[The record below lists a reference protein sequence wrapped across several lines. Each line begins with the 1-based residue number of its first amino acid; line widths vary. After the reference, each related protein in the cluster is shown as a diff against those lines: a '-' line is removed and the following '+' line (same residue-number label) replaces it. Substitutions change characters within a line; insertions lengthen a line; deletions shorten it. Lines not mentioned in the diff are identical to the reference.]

1 MENKDYKKRL
11 VDSKISQILNNVPA
25 ICIEGPKWCGKT
37 WTASNNSK
45 SAIYIGDP
53 ANNFQNR
60 RIAEAN
66 PESVLMGDKPRLIDE
81 WQEVPAIW
89 DAVRFNVDKS
99 GKNNQYVLTGSSTP
113 KNKGVMHSGAGRI
126 VRFAM
131 DTMTLYETGDSNG
144 EVSLRDIVQS
154 KEVSGKNK
162 ENISL
167 DKLAKLL
174 VRGGWPQL
182 VNHNNEFP
190 QLIIKSYISNIINDD
205 MQRIDCKTRDVRKIN
220 MVLKSLSRNESTL
233 VTNQK
238 VLQDIKTYSDESIST
253 NTLEDYLDVLRRLFL
268 IDEIPAYA
276 SGLRSNIRVG
286 KLPKRHFVDYS
297 LPLALLDID
306 ENKLL
311 DDLVTYGFI
320 FESLCLHDLKV
331 YANVNDGKVY
341 HYRDYSNNE
350 IDAIVEM
357 EGKKI
362 AIEIKLNSNQIDN
375 AANNL
380 ININKKISSKN
391 ENMGFDSLC
400 VICGMQDYAY
410 KREDGV
416 YVVPITVLKD

>member
-1 MENKDYKKRL
+1 MENKDYKRRL
-11 VDSKISQILNNVPA
+11 SDTKISQILENVPA

-37 WTASNNSK
+37 WTARNNAK

-53 ANNFQNR
+53 TNNFQNR
-60 RIAEAN
+60 RIAEAD

-89 DAVRFNVDKS
+89 DAVRFNVDKNGS
-99 GKNNQYVLTGSSTP
+99 NNQYVLTGSSTP

-131 DTMTLYETGDSNG
+131 DTMTLFETGDSNG
-144 EVSLRDIVQS
+144 EVSLLDIAQ
-154 KEVSGKNK
+154 NK
-162 ENISL
+162 EISGRNRESISL

-182 VNHNNEFP
+182 VNHNNEYP

-205 MQRIDCKTRDVRKIN
+205 MQRIDGKVRDVRKIN

-238 VLQDIKTYSDESIST
+238 ILQDIKTYSDESISV
-253 NTLEDYLDVLRRLFL
+253 NTLEDYLDILRRLFL

-311 DDLVTYGFI
+311 NDLVTYGFI

-350 IDAIVEM
+350 IDAILEM
-357 EGKKI
+357 GDKKI

-380 ININKKISSKN
+380 ISINKKISSKN
-391 ENMGFDSLC
+391 ESMGFDAMC

-410 KREDGV
+410 KRDDGV
-416 YVVPITVLKD
+416 YVVPITVLKN

>member
-1 MENKDYKKRL
+1 MENKDYKRRL
-11 VDSKISQILNNVPA
+11 SDTKISQILENVPA

-66 PESVLMGDKPRLIDE
+66 PESILVGNKPRLIDE

-89 DAVRFNVDKS
+89 DAVRFNADKN
-99 GKNNQYVLTGSSTP
+99 GRNNQYVLTGSSTP

-131 DTMTLYETGDSNG
+131 DTMTLFETGDSNG
-144 EVSLRDIVQS
+144 EVSLRDIVQNR
-154 KEVSGKNK
+154 EISGKNK
-162 ENISL
+162 ESISL

-205 MQRIDCKTRDVRKIN
+205 MQRIDGKVRDVRKIN

-238 VLQDIKTYSDESIST
+238 ILQDIKTYSDESISI

-268 IDEIPAYA
+268 LDEIPAYA

-306 ENKLL
+306 ENKLQN
-311 DDLVTYGFI
+311 DLATYGFI

-350 IDAIVEM
+350 IDAILEM
-357 EGKKI
+357 DDKKI

-375 AANNL
+375 AANHL
-380 ININKKISSKN
+380 ININKKIFSKN
-391 ENMGFDSLC
+391 ENNGFHALC

-410 KREDGV
+410 KRDDGV

>member
-11 VDSKISQILNNVPA
+11 VDPKICQILENVPA

-53 ANNFQNR
+53 TNNFQNR

-89 DAVRFNVDKS
+89 DAVRFNVDKN
-99 GKNNQYVLTGSSTP
+99 GNNNQYVLTGSSTP

-131 DTMTLYETGDSNG
+131 DTMTLYETGDSSG
-144 EVSLRDIVQS
+144 EVSLRDIVQN
-154 KEVSGKNK
+154 KEISGKNK
-162 ENISL
+162 ESISL

-205 MQRIDCKTRDVRKIN
+205 MQRIDGKTRDVRKIN

-238 VLQDIKTYSDESIST
+238 VLQDIKTYSDETIST

-311 DDLVTYGFI
+311 DDLVTYGFV

-341 HYRDYSNNE
+341 HYRDYANNE

-357 EGKKI
+357 EGKRI

-380 ININKKISSKN
+380 ININRKISSKN
-391 ENMGFDSLC
+391 EKTGFDALC
-400 VICGMQDYAY
+400 VICGIQDYAY

-416 YVVPITVLKD
+416 YVVPITVLKN

>member
-1 MENKDYKKRL
+1 MENKDYKRRL
-11 VDSKISQILNNVPA
+11 SDTKISQILENVPA

-37 WTASNNSK
+37 WTARNNAK

-53 ANNFQNR
+53 TNNFQNR
-60 RIAEAN
+60 RIAEAD

-89 DAVRFNVDKS
+89 DAVRFNVDKNGS
-99 GKNNQYVLTGSSTP
+99 NNQYVLTGSSTP

-131 DTMTLYETGDSNG
+131 DTMTLFETGDSNG
-144 EVSLRDIVQS
+144 EVSLRDIVQNR
-154 KEVSGKNK
+154 EISGKNK
-162 ENISL
+162 ESISL

-205 MQRIDCKTRDVRKIN
+205 MQRIDGKVRDVRKIN

-238 VLQDIKTYSDESIST
+238 ILQDIKTYSDESISV
-253 NTLEDYLDVLRRLFL
+253 NTLEDYLDILRRLFL

-311 DDLVTYGFI
+311 NDLVTYGFI

-350 IDAIVEM
+350 IDAILEM
-357 EGKKI
+357 GDKKI

-380 ININKKISSKN
+380 ISINKKISSKN
-391 ENMGFDSLC
+391 ESMGFDAMC

-410 KREDGV
+410 KRDDGV
-416 YVVPITVLKD
+416 YVVPITVLKN

>member
-1 MENKDYKKRL
+1 MG
-11 VDSKISQILNNVPA
+11 NVPA

-37 WTASNNSK
+37 WTARNNAK

-53 ANNFQNR
+53 TNNFQNR

-89 DAVRFNVDKS
+89 DAVRFNVDKNGS
-99 GKNNQYVLTGSSTP
+99 NNQYVLTGSSTP

-144 EVSLRDIVQS
+144 EVSLRDIVQNR
-154 KEVSGKNK
+154 EISGKNK
-162 ENISL
+162 ESISL

-182 VNHNNEFP
+182 VNHNNEYP

-205 MQRIDCKTRDVRKIN
+205 MQRIDGKVRDVRKIN

-238 VLQDIKTYSDESIST
+238 ILQDIKTYSDESISI
-253 NTLEDYLDVLRRLFL
+253 NTLEDYLDILRRLFL

-286 KLPKRHFVDYS
+286 KLPKRHFADYS

-306 ENKLL
+306 ENKLQN
-311 DDLVTYGFI
+311 DLVTYGFI

-350 IDAIVEM
+350 IDAILEM
-357 EGKKI
+357 DDKKI

-380 ININKKISSKN
+380 ISINKKISSKN
-391 ENMGFDSLC
+391 ESMGFDAMC

-410 KREDGV
+410 KRDDGV

>member
-1 MENKDYKKRL
+1 MENKDYKRRL
-11 VDSKISQILNNVPA
+11 SDTKISQILENVPA

-66 PESVLMGDKPRLIDE
+66 PESILVGNKPRLIDE

-89 DAVRFNVDKS
+89 DAVRFNVDKNGS
-99 GKNNQYVLTGSSTP
+99 NNQYVLTGSSTP

-131 DTMTLYETGDSNG
+131 DTMTLFETGDSNG
-144 EVSLRDIVQS
+144 EVSLRDIVQNR
-154 KEVSGKNK
+154 EISGKNK
-162 ENISL
+162 ESISL

-205 MQRIDCKTRDVRKIN
+205 MQRIDGKVRDVRKIN

-238 VLQDIKTYSDESIST
+238 ILQDIKTYSDESISV
-253 NTLEDYLDVLRRLFL
+253 NTLEDYLDILRRLFL

-311 DDLVTYGFI
+311 NDLVTYGFI

-350 IDAIVEM
+350 IDAILEM
-357 EGKKI
+357 GDKKI

-380 ININKKISSKN
+380 ISINKKISSKN
-391 ENMGFDSLC
+391 ESMGFDAMC

-410 KREDGV
+410 KRDDGV
-416 YVVPITVLKD
+416 YVVPITVLKN

>member
-1 MENKDYKKRL
+1 MENKDYKRRL
-11 VDSKISQILNNVPA
+11 SDTKISQILENVPA

-37 WTASNNSK
+37 WTARNNAK

-53 ANNFQNR
+53 TNNFQNR
-60 RIAEAN
+60 RIAEAD

-89 DAVRFNVDKS
+89 DAVRFNVDKNGS
-99 GKNNQYVLTGSSTP
+99 NNQYVLTGSSTP

-131 DTMTLYETGDSNG
+131 DTMTLFETGDSNG
-144 EVSLRDIVQS
+144 EVSLRDIVQNR
-154 KEVSGKNK
+154 EISGKNK
-162 ENISL
+162 ESISL

-182 VNHNNEFP
+182 VNHNNELP

-205 MQRIDCKTRDVRKIN
+205 MQRIDGKVRDVRKIN

-238 VLQDIKTYSDESIST
+238 ILQDIKTYSDESISV
-253 NTLEDYLDVLRRLFL
+253 NTLEDYLDILRRLFL

-276 SGLRSNIRVG
+276 SELRSNIRVG

-306 ENKLL
+306 ENKLQN
-311 DDLVTYGFI
+311 DLVTYGFI

-350 IDAIVEM
+350 MDAILEM
-357 EGKKI
+357 GDKKI

-375 AANNL
+375 AANHL
-380 ININKKISSKN
+380 ININKKICSKN
-391 ENMGFDSLC
+391 ENMGFDALC
-400 VICGMQDYAY
+400 VICGIQDYAY
-410 KREDGV
+410 KRDDGV
-416 YVVPITVLKD
+416 YVVPITVLKN

>member
-11 VDSKISQILNNVPA
+11 VDPKICQILENVPA

-53 ANNFQNR
+53 TNNFQNR

-89 DAVRFNVDKS
+89 DAVRFNVDKN
-99 GKNNQYVLTGSSTP
+99 GNNNQYVLTGSSTP

-131 DTMTLYETGDSNG
+131 DTMTLYETGDSSG
-144 EVSLRDIVQS
+144 EVSLRDIVQN
-154 KEVSGKNK
+154 KEISGKNK
-162 ENISL
+162 ESISL

-205 MQRIDCKTRDVRKIN
+205 MQRIDGKTRDVRKIN

-238 VLQDIKTYSDESIST
+238 VLQDIKTYSDETIST

-311 DDLVTYGFI
+311 DDLVTYGFV
-320 FESLCLHDLKV
+320 FESLCLRDLKV

-341 HYRDYSNNE
+341 HYRDYANNE

-357 EGKKI
+357 EGKRI

-380 ININKKISSKN
+380 ININRKISSKN
-391 ENMGFDSLC
+391 EKTGFDALC
-400 VICGMQDYAY
+400 VICGIQDYAY

-416 YVVPITVLKD
+416 YVVPITVLKN

>member
-11 VDSKISQILNNVPA
+11 VDPKICQILENVPA

-37 WTASNNSK
+37 WTASNNAK

-53 ANNFQNR
+53 TNNFQNR

-89 DAVRFNVDKS
+89 DAVRFNVDKN
-99 GKNNQYVLTGSSTP
+99 GNNNQYVLTGSSTP

-131 DTMTLYETGDSNG
+131 DTMTLFETGDSNG
-144 EVSLRDIVQS
+144 EVSLRDIVQNR
-154 KEVSGKNK
+154 EISGKNK
-162 ENISL
+162 ESISL

-205 MQRIDCKTRDVRKIN
+205 MQRIDGKTRDVRKIN

-238 VLQDIKTYSDESIST
+238 VLQDIKTYSDETIST

-306 ENKLL
+306 ENKLQ
-311 DDLVTYGFI
+311 DDLVTYGFM

-331 YANVNDGKVY
+331 YANVNDGRIY

-380 ININKKISSKN
+380 IGINKKISSRN
-391 ENMGFDSLC
+391 ESMGFDAMC

-416 YVVPITVLKD
+416 YVVPITVLKN

>member
-1 MENKDYKKRL
+1 MENKDYKRRL
-11 VDSKISQILNNVPA
+11 SDTKISQILENVPA

-66 PESVLMGDKPRLIDE
+66 PESILVGNKPRLIDE

-89 DAVRFNVDKS
+89 DAVRFNVDKNGS
-99 GKNNQYVLTGSSTP
+99 NNQYVLTGSSTP

-131 DTMTLYETGDSNG
+131 DTMTLFETGDSNG
-144 EVSLRDIVQS
+144 EVSLLDIAQ
-154 KEVSGKNK
+154 NK
-162 ENISL
+162 EISGRNRESISL

-182 VNHNNEFP
+182 VNHNNEYP

-205 MQRIDCKTRDVRKIN
+205 MQRIDGKVRDVRKIN

-238 VLQDIKTYSDESIST
+238 ILQDIKTYSDESISV
-253 NTLEDYLDVLRRLFL
+253 NTLEDYLDILRRLFL

-311 DDLVTYGFI
+311 NDLVTYGFI

-350 IDAIVEM
+350 IDAILEM
-357 EGKKI
+357 GDKKI

-380 ININKKISSKN
+380 ISINKKISSKN
-391 ENMGFDSLC
+391 ESMGFDAMC

-410 KREDGV
+410 KRDDGV
-416 YVVPITVLKD
+416 YVVPITVLKN

>member
-1 MENKDYKKRL
+1 MENKDYKRRL
-11 VDSKISQILNNVPA
+11 SDTKISQILENVPA

-37 WTASNNSK
+37 WTARNNAK

-53 ANNFQNR
+53 TNNFQNR
-60 RIAEAN
+60 RIAEAD

-89 DAVRFNVDKS
+89 DAVRFNVDKNGS
-99 GKNNQYVLTGSSTP
+99 NNQYVLTGSSTP

-131 DTMTLYETGDSNG
+131 DTMTLFETGDSNG
-144 EVSLRDIVQS
+144 EVSLLDIAQ
-154 KEVSGKNK
+154 NK
-162 ENISL
+162 EISGRNRESISL

-182 VNHNNEFP
+182 VNHNNEYP

-205 MQRIDCKTRDVRKIN
+205 MQRIDGKVRDVRKIN

-238 VLQDIKTYSDESIST
+238 ILQDIKTYSDESISV
-253 NTLEDYLDVLRRLFL
+253 NTLEDYLDILRRLFL

-311 DDLVTYGFI
+311 NDLVTYGFI

-350 IDAIVEM
+350 IDAILEM
-357 EGKKI
+357 GDKKI
-362 AIEIKLNSNQIDN
+362 A
-375 AANNL
+375 
-380 ININKKISSKN
+380 
-391 ENMGFDSLC
+391 
-400 VICGMQDYAY
+400 
-410 KREDGV
+410 
-416 YVVPITVLKD
+416 LK